1 MELRFSE
8 AENTERSPLPMA
20 SLRLLVPP
28 LRLMAAYLWQV
39 MQRGDAMQYRMLA
52 DFVTLVTEAI
62 PELLSPKHAAEL
74 ILGLQA
80 RVVLELCRGDHAV
93 APDNLQLHLDNIQL
107 LLPVLGAKENSRGGS
122 GADFTA
128 LVQTLLTDPEE
139 RESFFQHV
147 FPDVCGSHYDKVLQ
161 TLMWDFLMRLEKLTP
176 VPDLLQTVS
185 WLDDSAAL
193 AADCTECISQP
204 EPLKLLIQHPAA
216 LAPLDTHSPPS
227 VLGGT
232 IRSLLLLGPRRPTP
246 ATADDPVTSEEVA
259 TETLTMT
266 ECIEME
272 LGMRLAVGEAK
283 ESGGEEAS
291 RGGGGGGGGGAQ
303 RGEEESRQ
311 GGAEEAGV
319 EVTQRGGGEES
330 REGVSEREK
339 TSEDESGKAE
349 LPCPQQEAEGQ
360 VSSATSCVD
369 GERAA
374 GGAASD
380 SAVPVGWR
388 RSQRKPKKTWKVKTI
403 HLQMQKG
410 KVMTQERK
418 HWHCLESKNINSS
431 KSSDVGPICE
441 KSAEKSAD
449 EASLAR
455 SCPQCPFSHQQEA
468 LVRQHQELAHSDW
481 AGGEQTQTA
490 PPIGPAL
497 PHACADCGKSYRFAS
512 ELKSH
517 RRTHSGER
525 PFECPQCG
533 KSFVHSQALVRHRHT
548 HAAERLYECGKCS
561 ETFPSLSARA
571 AHRRTQH
578 DPRRQRC
585 ADCGKCYSSAS
596 ALARHQLL
604 HTEERPY
611 KCPQCPAAFPCLS
624 NLNRHALTHR
634 TERSHRCT
642 CGKAFTYKG
651 ALLSHQ
657 RVHSSERPY
666 HCGECGKGFLYKGGL
681 EQHRKTHSDEKPF
694 LCSHCGKG
702 FKRQRSLSKHVS
714 GHTREDVFRCTQCD
728 KTFCYKASLTR
739 HELTHSGERPF
750 LCDDCG
756 KGFFSF
762 SELQKHQRF
771 HTGHKPFQCPHCN
784 KSFTQSCYLTLHMRY
799 HTGVKPYTCPSC
811 GKSFS
816 SSTRLKRHLRI
827 HTGEKPYQCSEC
839 TKCFQQSY
847 QLKAHRQTHLT
858 LTLDESNSPDPHPGR
873 IKLT

>member
-107 LLPVLGAKENSRGGS
+107 LLPVLGAKEASRGGS

-204 EPLKLLIQHPAA
+204 EPLKLLIQHPEA

-232 IRSLLLLGPRRPTP
+232 IRSLLLLGPRRSTP

-259 TETLTMT
+259 TETVTMT

-272 LGMRLAVGEAK
+272 LGMRLA
-283 ESGGEEAS
+283 
-291 RGGGGGGGGGAQ
+291 
-303 RGEEESRQ
+303 
-311 GGAEEAGV
+311 
-319 EVTQRGGGEES
+319 
-330 REGVSEREK
+330 
-339 TSEDESGKAE
+339 
-349 LPCPQQEAEGQ
+349 
-360 VSSATSCVD
+360 
-369 GERAA
+369 AA

-449 EASLAR
+449 EASPAR

-468 LVRQHQELAHSDW
+468 PGGQHQELAHSDW

-847 QLKAHRQTHLT
+847 QLKAHRQTHLI
-858 LTLDESNSPDPHPGR
+858 LTLDESNSPDPHPGL